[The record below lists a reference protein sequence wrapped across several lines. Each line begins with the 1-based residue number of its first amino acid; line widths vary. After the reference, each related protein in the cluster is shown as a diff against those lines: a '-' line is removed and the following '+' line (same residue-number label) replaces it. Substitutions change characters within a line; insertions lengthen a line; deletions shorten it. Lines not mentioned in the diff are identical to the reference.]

1 MAGATSEQAHWEGV
15 YESQAVTALSWH
27 EEAPTESLRMIEGA
41 GLAND
46 AAILD
51 VGGGASRL
59 ASELAELGY
68 EDITVADLSSQALS
82 QSPDRREAIRRV
94 AADVRSHDFG
104 RQFDLWHDRA
114 VFHFMVSSE
123 DQEAYLSTLMRTL
136 RSPGHLVIATFGPD
150 GPERCSG
157 LPVKRYGTD
166 ELASRLGGAFSIA
179 STKVV
184 EHITPS
190 GNPQQFLYARL
201 RRD

>member
-1 MAGATSEQAHWEGV
+1 VAGATSEQAHWEGV
-15 YESQAVTALSWH
+15 YESQGVTALSWH
-27 EEAPTESLRMIEGA
+27 EEAPTGSLRMIEAA

-59 ASELAELGY
+59 ASGLAELGY
-68 EDITVADLSSQALS
+68 EDITVADLSAQALS
-82 QSPDRREAIRRV
+82 QLPGEQEAIRRV
-94 AADVRSHDFG
+94 VADVRSHDFG

-114 VFHFMVSSE
+114 AFHFMVKRE
-123 DQEAYLSTLMRTL
+123 DQVAYLSTLTRTL
-136 RSPGHLVIATFGPD
+136 RSPGHVVIATFGPD

-157 LPVKRYGTD
+157 LPVKRYGAD
-166 ELASRLGGAFSIA
+166 ELEASLGASFSMV

-184 EHITPS
+184 EHTTPS
-190 GNPQQFLYARL
+190 GSLQQFLYAHL

>member
-27 EEAPTESLRMIEGA
+27 EDAPTESLRMIEWA

-68 EDITVADLSSQALS
+68 EDITVADLSSHALS
-82 QSPDRREAIRRV
+82 QSPDKREAIRRV
-94 AADVRSHDFG
+94 CADVRSHDFG